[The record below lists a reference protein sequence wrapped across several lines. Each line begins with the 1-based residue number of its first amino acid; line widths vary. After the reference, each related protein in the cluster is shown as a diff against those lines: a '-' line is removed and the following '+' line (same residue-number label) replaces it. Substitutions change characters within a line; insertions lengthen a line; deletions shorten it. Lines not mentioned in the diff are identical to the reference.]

1 VENED
6 GDVLKKYDLPTQKPQ
21 QDLMAAGLKYM
32 GMGVFAKA
40 MDKSAGEASTAGE
53 TSAAA
58 GEPSTQRQRK
68 KSVVQAE
75 EEEEDDKHIRFTI
88 GGLGRRMTKED
99 FIQEM
104 QKLDKNTRREVV
116 NELKALGK
124 PDGTPQFTI
133 ESPAQTSAKAASATD
148 PTTHQPQ
155 EPAGSS
161 QQASRSS
168 SPGHPATSSETPSSE
183 EAGET
188 EVERRRRVAALQG
201 VGDDNDDEDDDEDH
215 AETAA
220 ERRRRE
226 AALGMAPHGD
236 GDDSDDDDTPRVPPS
251 KRSIRFAD
259 VPDRGRTR
267 E

>member
-1 VENED
+1 MENED

-40 MDKSAGEASTAGE
+40 MDKSAGEASTTGE
-53 TSAAA
+53 TSTAA

-124 PDGTPQFTI
+124 TDAPTQITI
-133 ESPAQTSAKAASATD
+133 ESPAQTSAKAASAGG
-148 PTTHQPQ
+148 PATHQPQ

-201 VGDDNDDEDDDEDH
+201 VGDDDDVDDEDH

-236 GDDSDDDDTPRVPPS
+236 GEDSDDDDTPRVPPS

-259 VPDRGRTR
+259 VPERGRTR

>member
-1 VENED
+1 
-6 GDVLKKYDLPTQKPQ
+6 
-21 QDLMAAGLKYM
+21 MATGLRYM

-58 GEPSTQRQRK
+58 GEPSAQRQRK

-124 PDGTPQFTI
+124 PDAPPQITI
-133 ESPAQTSAKAASATD
+133 ESPAQTSAKVAPETGPATR
-148 PTTHQPQ
+148 QPQ
-155 EPAGSS
+155 EQAASS

-168 SPGHPATSSETPSSE
+168 SPRQPATSSEAPSSE

-188 EVERRRRVAALQG
+188 EVERRRRLAALQG
-201 VGDDNDDEDDDEDH
+201 VRDDNDEDEDH

-236 GDDSDDDDTPRVPPS
+236 GEDSDDDDTPRVPPS

-259 VPDRGRTR
+259 VPERGRTR